1 VSNRLCFDP
10 NSNKTLRK
18 LSKASY
24 TSAVRTDP
32 YYIIAHAP
40 HIFFQTVITNLK
52 TARAIPA
59 KRQFSVTGMAAILLT
74 LPPTRVLGAGSR
86 FFFFFG
92 VRH

>member
-1 VSNRLCFDP
+1 VQNRLW
-10 NSNKTLRK
+10 K

-24 TSAVRTDP
+24 SSTVRADP

-40 HIFFQTVITNLK
+40 HILFQTVITNLK

-59 KRQFSVTGMAAILLT
+59 KRQFSVTDMAAILLA
-74 LPPTRVLGAGSR
+74 PAPTRAFGAGFR